1 MSYNNEGKLFAT
13 TQVFAKMQ
21 KNFVLYAK
29 FFFLPQSFHKMAA
42 GSLPAVLRKAM
53 VAKFPDFDEYQLAKY
68 NKEKKK
74 PKKLE
79 KPKVSW
85 MPFGQL
91 AAGGGGSC

>member
-21 KNFVLYAK
+21 KKLFSLCQI
-29 FFFLPQSFHKMAA
+29 FFLPQTFHKMAA

-74 PKKLE
+74 PKKLK
-79 KPKVSW
+79 KPKVS
-85 MPFGQL
+85 
-91 AAGGGGSC
+91 